1 MGLIKILAKTY
12 GNYFL
17 TVQGVKVMK
26 TIKKDDN
33 AVVGLGKLFI
43 ADKLMDTARW
53 LIKAEDKKWN
63 FSGQFLLFF
72 LSNQLLELWNSCGWS
87 SLLQSNCY
95 SIRYYLRYWIGSLN
109 LFRWSSKSWGTSR
122 SCTTSFLISLHMV

>member
-17 TVQGVKVMK
+17 TMQGVKVMK
-26 TIKKDDN
+26 TIKKDDH

-53 LIKAEDKKWN
+53 LIKPEDNKWN
-63 FSGQFLLFF
+63 FSGDFLPFFLL
-72 LSNQLLELWNSCGWS
+72 NRLLELWNSCGWS
-87 SLLQSNCY
+87 SLLQSNCCFT
-95 SIRYYLRYWIGSLN
+95 SYYLKYWIGSLN
-109 LFRWSSKSWGTSR
+109 LFRWSSKSWGTSK
-122 SCTTSFLISLHMV
+122 SCTASFLISFLMV